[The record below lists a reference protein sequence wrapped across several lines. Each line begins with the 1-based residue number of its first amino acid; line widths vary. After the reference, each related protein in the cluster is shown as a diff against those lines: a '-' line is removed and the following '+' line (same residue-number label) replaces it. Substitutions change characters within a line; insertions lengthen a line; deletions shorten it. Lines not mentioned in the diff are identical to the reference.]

1 LRAAVTVPSD
11 WPPATAVHAS
21 PTSVVLEELPSLCS
35 HGSDGN
41 DVGTGVGSVVGLRL
55 GSNVG
60 MLVGSRAKDP
70 ALSRAKHIQMRRR
83 SLGRR

>member
-1 LRAAVTVPSD
+1 MRAAVTVPSD
-11 WPPATAVHAS
+11 WPAATAVHAS
-21 PTSVVLEELPSLCS
+21 PTNVVLEELPSLCS

-60 MLVGSRAKDP
+60 IGVGVADGSSVGVADG
-70 ALSRAKHIQMRRR
+70 S
-83 SLGRR
+83 SDG